1 MLITRG
7 KLTPAQAAQSATVVD
22 CVPCGGSVVVLTARP
37 RPAVDHRCGT
47 AVAGPVWT
55 VIEPPVDT
63 AADRARAFDDAI
75 AS

>member
-7 KLTPAQAAQSATVVD
+7 KLSHAQTQRSATTVD
-22 CVPCGGSVVVLTARP
+22 CVECGGSVVVLTARP
-37 RPAVDHRCGT
+37 RPAVDHRYGT

-55 VIEPPVDT
+55 VIEAPVDT
-63 AADRARAFDDAI
+63 AAQRARAFDDAI